1 MIAVKQ
7 TVQMLTMIMTL
18 TVIVTLLYEITNISP
33 EAQHIRLKR
42 GNLTRKP
49 CHIEALG
56 SDQQFY
62 KYFRK
67 LEYKCENLMEFGA
80 RPNKKWLSKF
90 VCLDQP
96 FGIRRDN
103 CTVIS
108 FGINYEWEFEDDM
121 DNYGCVVHAF
131 DPTMRQLDH
140 KRSERTTFHRLGI
153 SNIKGKRNVGMGNDF
168 SYLEVDRYENI
179 LRSLDLLN
187 TRIDYLKLDVELSE
201 LEFLQD
207 VLRNS
212 PRLLQNI
219 GQIGMEV
226 HHGYKGEGLDEK
238 PPRVGSLS
246 PTSTFPLF
254 WSYFQELR
262 CHGFKLIHA
271 RPNVPWHEVVWARN
285 DEW

>member
-121 DNYGCVVHAF
+121 DNYGCVV
-131 DPTMRQLDH
+131 
-140 KRSERTTFHRLGI
+140 
-153 SNIKGKRNVGMGNDF
+153 
-168 SYLEVDRYENI
+168 DRYENI